1 MSRKMI
7 TSQLRLALV
16 AGVSMM
22 ATGAFA
28 QTTKPAAA
36 AVEVEEITVVGS
48 NIKGAKVDAA
58 LPVTVVG
65 ADQVVATG
73 AVSGDELFRSIPQA
87 GDVQFQEARTTGN
100 LNDARGDVSSL
111 NLRNLGT
118 GNTLMLIN
126 GRRAVMHP
134 GTQTENLVPV
144 QTPNTN
150 AIPVS
155 GVKRLEVLRDGAAA
169 IYGADAVAGVV
180 NSVLDTHFQGLRIEV
195 QGGASEGTGYHEGL
209 LNVKAGTRLDDG
221 TRLTFFGSY
230 TGRTRLN
237 ASERDYS
244 ASEDHRAGVAGTP
257 WDGNTTFDNRST
269 SSPWGGFNVVGL
281 TTSTA
286 ASQVKQGTVNLT
298 ASGAFNIGPG
308 TLAGVPCASTV
319 FASASANNLC
329 IRTGAA
335 SAANLRPL
343 RYDENPDRTLR
354 GSTER
359 TNLFT
364 TVERDLTDNVQ
375 AFGELGYY
383 HALFNGSREQSAPI
397 SSAPIS
403 MAATSYWN
411 PFGATTLNG
420 AANLNRLANLVNV
433 PVGGL
438 ALNMTN
444 YRPVDTGPRYYTVTD
459 DSIRALAGLRGEW
472 KGWDWESA
480 LVYSTARTKDMTRNA
495 ISNTAFQAA
504 LSRSTPDA
512 YNPFNGGTQAGD
524 AFSLGDATPNSR
536 ATIESFLV
544 NVYRISETSLAL
556 WDLKLSKPDLFS
568 LPGGDV
574 GVAVGVEHRVETYD
588 DNRDKRLDGTVT
600 YTNAVTGLVYGT
612 DVMGASGSPDVS
624 ADRAISSIH
633 AELAVPVISPD
644 MSIPFVE
651 ELSLQLAAR
660 DEYYSDFGNVLKP
673 KIAALWKV
681 GYGLSARGSVSQSFR
696 APNLPQYYSDGAT
709 VANTRTDWAACKINN
724 VTCAGASTLEVRS
737 GNDEL
742 TAEEAD
748 NATVGLV
755 YAPTFLPSDYGR
767 LMITADLWQI
777 REKNV
782 IGILGGANQI
792 ALDYLLRLGGSSNPN
807 VVRNAPVAP
816 ATVGAINYVSDKYT
830 NLQPRLVEGFDV
842 GVDYDLDDTAF
853 GDFKVNVNVAKLLT
867 FDQAPGAAEKALIAA
882 IKAGTIVG
890 PSVTTAGSLIKLD
903 GFPEFRATA
912 TITWRK
918 DNWGAGV
925 FVSHTGQVYD
935 TGPVQVAGNYYSLD
949 SWTTV
954 NLYGQYAWKDGK
966 LDGSTLRIGVRNLQ
980 DKDPPLSSSNFGYLG
995 ALHNSTGR
1003 YWYGSLTKSF

>member
-1 MSRKMI
+1 MSRKFI

-16 AGVSMM
+16 AGASMI
-22 ATGAFA
+22 ATGAWA
-28 QTTKPAAA
+28 QTARTASA

-65 ADQVVATG
+65 ADQVMATG

-118 GNTLMLIN
+118 GNTLMLLN

-180 NSVLDTHFQGLRIEV
+180 NSVLDTRFQGLRIEV

-221 TRLTFFGSY
+221 TRITFFGSY

-281 TTSTA
+281 TTSAA

-308 TLAGVPCASTV
+308 TLAGVPCASAV
-319 FASASANNLC
+319 FSSAGAGNLC

-335 SAANLRPL
+335 SGATLRPL

-364 TVERDLTDNVQ
+364 TVERDLTDNVEF
-375 AFGELGYY
+375 FGELGYY

-411 PFGATTLNG
+411 PLGATTLNG
-420 AANLNRLANLVNV
+420 VANPNRLANLVNV

-438 ALNMTN
+438 ALNITN

-459 DSIRALAGLRGEW
+459 DSIRALGGLRGEW

-480 LVYSTARTKDMTRNA
+480 LVYSMARTKDMTRNT

-524 AFSLGDATPNSR
+524 AWSRGDGTPNSR

-568 LPGGDV
+568 LPAGDV
-574 GVAVGVEHRVETYD
+574 GVAFGVEHRVETYD
-588 DNRDKRLDGTVT
+588 DDRDKRLDGTVT
-600 YTNAVTGLVYGT
+600 YTNSVTGLAFGT

-624 ADRAISSIH
+624 ADRGISSVH
-633 AELAVPVISPD
+633 AELAVPVISPE

-709 VANTRTDWAACKINN
+709 VANTRTDWAACRINN
-724 VTCAGASTLEVRS
+724 VTCSGTSTLEVRS

-755 YAPTFLPSDYGR
+755 YAPTFLPPEVGK

-816 ATVGAINYVSDKYT
+816 ATVGSINFVSDKYT
-830 NLQPRLVEGFDV
+830 NLQPRLVEGFDI
-842 GVDYDLDDTAF
+842 GVDYDLNDTRF
-853 GDFKVNVNVAKLLT
+853 GDFRVNVNVAKLLT
-867 FDQAPGAAEKALIAA
+867 FDQAPGDAEKALIAA

-925 FVSHTGQVYD
+925 FISHTGQVYD
-935 TGPVQVAGNYYSLD
+935 TGPVQVAGNYYSLAD
-949 SWTTV
+949 WTTV

-980 DKDPPLSSSNFGYLG
+980 DKDPPLASSNFGYLG